1 MERRARNKIQVG
13 VDIRG
18 AAKEKEQT
26 KTDATL
32 TPEALSQE
40 AQKYRMTGQLP
51 ATGMSGKG
59 KIAIIN
65 EAARQASAEGQTVEA
80 RVLSQSTI
88 KAAQT
93 ELTTIQKQRGIVMS
107 FANTAEKNLSLVDQL
122 SSQVGRTGVPVVN
135 RWLLAGKRSLA
146 GDPEVAKFDAA
157 VRTAINEYAKVTSS
171 ATGGSVTSDSARKE
185 VESML
190 NSAQTPEQVTA
201 VTKLLRQE
209 MGNRKAGYNKQIEE
223 VKGMLGGGTN
233 SAKDPL
239 GLR

>member
-1 MERRARNKIQVG
+1 MLENAV
-13 VDIRG
+13 
-18 AAKEKEQT
+18 
-26 KTDATL
+26 
-32 TPEALSQE
+32 
-40 AQKYRMTGQLP
+40 LP
-51 ATGMSGKG
+51 A
-59 KIAIIN
+59 
-65 EAARQASAEGQTVEA
+65 
-80 RVLSQSTI
+80 
-88 KAAQT
+88 
-93 ELTTIQKQRGIVMS
+93 IQ
-107 FANTAEKNLSLVDQL
+107 
-122 SSQVGRTGVPVVN
+122 
-135 RWLLAGKRSLA
+135 
-146 GDPEVAKFDAA
+146 KFDAA